1 MYDIVFNIKVI
12 FEAQADQPSAWPGA
26 VQGSS
31 TVQELE
37 LTENLNLVKSF
48 FIYIFSL
55 IIKQVVRSMKSILKR
70 K

>member
-12 FEAQADQPSAWPGA
+12 FEAQADQPSVWPGA

-48 FIYIFSL
+48 LFIFFHL
-55 IIKQVVRSMKSILKR
+55 L
-70 K
+70 